1 MNISRRTFLARTTVI
16 AGATAA
22 VSLPFSQYLA
32 SPAHAAGAY
41 IEPKHVRDAARR
53 AVERGKRTR
62 HGRPSPN
69 GWEMELATDRGGAV
83 WTRPVPGTPIKG
95 VTVRIG
101 DVETVLVHLI
111 RRFHYEVD
119 VLRAGDVV
127 GWRRPGE
134 VRRGLAEAN
143 QASGTAVQIRPG
155 HHPLGAKGGY
165 FPQQEAVVRDILA
178 ELDGVVR
185 WGGDDKR
192 PDESLFYLAVKPGDQ
207 LLDTVARK
215 LRGWSELP
223 GKGAGGPVDV
233 QSAER
238 RSAARALTR
247 EQRASV

>member
-32 SPAHAAGAY
+32 SPAHAAGGF

-53 AVERGKRTR
+53 ALERGKRTR

-69 GWEMELATDRGGAV
+69 GWEMETATDKGGAV
-83 WTRPVPGTPIKG
+83 WTRPVPGTPIEG
-95 VTVRIG
+95 VAVRIG
-101 DVETVLVHLI
+101 AVETVLVHLV

-119 VLRAGDVV
+119 ALRKGDVT

-134 VRRGLAEAN
+134 VRPRLAEAN

-155 HHPLGAKGGY
+155 HYPLGARGGY
-165 FPQQEAVVRDILA
+165 FPQQQIVVRDILA
-178 ELDGVVR
+178 ELEGVVR

-192 PDESLFYLAVKPGDQ
+192 PDESLFYLAVKPGDR

-215 LRGWSELP
+215 IRGWSDQP
-223 GKGAGGPVDV
+223 GEGAGGPVDV
-233 QSAER
+233 LSAER
-238 RSAARALTR
+238 RSAAKALAR
-247 EQRASV
+247 EQRASA